1 MLPKAVLLSLLASMA
16 LGASEFPIPAS
27 AGTETFSEPKEIAA
41 GEVFDGGLKTYGR
54 GVECTGQDEGGD
66 SDAVFILQE
75 GATLK
80 NAIIGTD
87 QIEGVHCEGACTIEN
102 VWWEKVCEDALSLKK
117 GNGPYKVIGGGAQG
131 AEDKVIQHN
140 AGGEVS
146 IDGFVVSDFGKL
158 FRSCGNCKSQSQR
171 SVTISNVKAYN
182 GKLLAGVN
190 ENYGD
195 IATIKDT
202 CATSVKEICTT
213 YEGNEGSGEPSE
225 IGSGPSD
232 SCVYTDP
239 LPSC

>member
-1 MLPKAVLLSLLASMA
+1 MLPKAVILSLLASMA
-16 LGASEFPIPAS
+16 LGASEFPIPES

-54 GVECTGQDEGGD
+54 GVECTGQEEGGD

-195 IATIKDT
+195 VATITDT
-202 CATSVKEICTT
+202 CATSVKKICTF
-213 YEGNEGSGEPSE
+213 YEGNEGSGEPTE